1 MDLPEEV
8 NSNVEPESRKRPLTD
23 VVANPDENI
32 NADSNQAVE
41 VVGKDQL
48 GSLKHLKRAKIDRRS
63 RGRTSSIH
71 GSGNSPEIPSNFD
84 GKIKTLKTKVGDKV
98 SEGDLILT
106 LENKSPIQEKV
117 HKKPIIEKE
126 FKKVQAIK
134 SEINE
139 IRTNQN
145 KVTNISSA
153 TTV

>member
-48 GSLKHLKRAKIDRRS
+48 GSLKHLKRAKIEGVA
-63 RGRTSSIH
+63 GRTSSIH

-84 GKIKTLKTKVGDKV
+84 K
-98 SEGDLILT
+98 
-106 LENKSPIQEKV
+106 
-117 HKKPIIEKE
+117 
-126 FKKVQAIK
+126 KKVLK
-134 SEINE
+134 
-139 IRTNQN
+139 
-145 KVTNISSA
+145 KISSQL
-153 TTV
+153 TRTSSSDSRILP